1 MLHCCR
7 NRFSPVSTRE
17 KIVGIHIGEYHASR
31 HSAIIQTLVGS
42 CVAVCLFDPVNHV
55 GGMNHILLPGGAD
68 MRRFDSSA
76 RYGINAMELLI
87 NRIMNLEG
95 NRHRLVAKIFGGAHL
110 LPAISEENGV
120 GKKNIAFVLEFL
132 RNESIRIIS
141 RDLAGHASRRL
152 FFLTDTGEVFL
163 KRIQS
168 RYYPNMRLHE
178 KAMLKQVRK
187 EAEKPAKVSFFLRS
201 VK

>member
-1 MLHCCR
+1 
-7 NRFSPVSTRE
+7 
-17 KIVGIHIGEYHASR
+17 
-31 HSAIIQTLVGS
+31 
-42 CVAVCLFDPVNHV
+42 
-55 GGMNHILLPGGAD
+55 
-68 MRRFDSSA
+68 MRRRKVKERVILPDPKYNNVTVTKFV
-76 RYGINAMELLI
+76 N
-87 NRIMNLEG
+87 NIML
-95 NRHRLVAKIFGGAHL
+95 K
-110 LPAISEENGV
+110 